1 MSENAFNDESVDSS
15 EQLDQLSQ
23 SDSLIDRGLDDV
35 LDEGYTAPENW
46 SPAQGFG
53 NTAAE
58 MKQGETIEQRIAQE
72 VPESDPKKLKGPW
85 NPSGESREVGS
96 KRAGRLVDA
105 AGGIAEVDVE
115 AEAVATDVGIDGAGA
130 SAEEA
135 AMHIISEEDLADQG
149 DDFDDLE
156 A

>member
-1 MSENAFNDESVDSS
+1 MSTDAAFIDDTPESSS

-23 SDSLIDRGLDDV
+23 SDSLVDRGVDDV

-46 SPAQGFG
+46 SAAQGFG

-58 MKQGETIEQRIAQE
+58 MRQGETLEQRVTQE
-72 VPESDPKKLKGPW
+72 QPEVDPHQLRGPW
-85 NPSGESREVGS
+85 NPHGESREVGS

-105 AGGIAEVDVE
+105 GGGTARVDKE
-115 AEAVATDVGIDGAGA
+115 ADAVATDVGIDGAGA

-135 AMHIISEEDLADQG
+135 AMHIISEEDLANQG
-149 DDFDDLE
+149 DDLD
-156 A
+156 